1 MNLKKAAW
9 LRQRLGRRPF
19 GLDSAE
25 AGSLKTF
32 STSSSLSEMEVRS
45 YTEQMENE
53 RSWLRWQKDSGLTT
67 TILEND
73 SELSDRHAFHLY
85 WFRYYRWVLKCE
97 DEEELFIYS
106 VAESYQEERIWL
118 LLNSTPN
125 VTIDDDDAA
134 FAYSEHVKRLNF
146 YKFLLNEAFEERT
159 ITAMNRKEDFFEMH
173 SNMEQAILK
182 NPELKKFYSVNDYS
196 YRYVTS
202 RAEVFQ
208 FEEILN
214 GREYAT
220 QDAVDDALF
229 EALLPN
235 IRWDEKI
242 DDAPLKEEDCAVD
255 TNTANDFFSVQL
267 LAAPAIRSTTTE
279 HMEVG
284 LK

>member
-1 MNLKKAAW
+1 
-9 LRQRLGRRPF
+9 
-19 GLDSAE
+19 
-25 AGSLKTF
+25 
-32 STSSSLSEMEVRS
+32 MEVRS
-45 YTEQMENE
+45 YTVQMEDE
-53 RSWLRWQKDSGLTT
+53 RSWLRWQKESGLTS

-73 SELSDRHAFHLY
+73 CELSDQHAFHLY

-118 LLNSTPN
+118 LLNSAPN

-134 FAYSEHVKRLNF
+134 FAYSEHLKRLNF
-146 YKFLLNEAFEERT
+146 YKFLLDKAFEDST
-159 ITAMNRKEDFFEMH
+159 ITAMNRNEDFFEMH
-173 SNMEQAILK
+173 SNMERAILK
-182 NPELKKFYSVNDYS
+182 IPELKKFYSVNDYS

-202 RAEVFQ
+202 RTEVFQ
-208 FEEILN
+208 FEEILH

-220 QDAVDDALF
+220 QDAVDDALY

-235 IRWDEKI
+235 IRWDEI
-242 DDAPLKEEDCAVD
+242 DDARLKEEDCAVD
-255 TNTANDFFSVQL
+255 TNTANDFSSAQL

-279 HMEVG
+279 HVEVG

>member
-118 LLNSTPN
+118 LLNSAPN

-146 YKFLLNEAFEERT
+146 YKFLLNKAFEDST
-159 ITAMNRKEDFFEMH
+159 ITAMNRNEDFFEMH

-202 RAEVFQ
+202 RTEVFQ
-208 FEEILN
+208 FEELLH

-220 QDAVDDALF
+220 QEAVDDALF

-235 IRWDEKI
+235 IRWDEM
-242 DDAPLKEEDCAVD
+242 DNAPLNEDDC
-255 TNTANDFFSVQL
+255 ANDFSSFQL
-267 LAAPAIRSTTTE
+267 LAAPAIRSSTTTE
-279 HMEVG
+279 HNMEVG
-284 LK
+284 LEN